1 MQILIAE
8 SRTPLAN
15 LWKGHMERWGAQVD
29 LANCANE
36 AREWIETRSY
46 EVILLDVM
54 LDDGEGLC
62 VADYARYR
70 HPETR
75 VVFVSSSGFFS
86 DGSIFRLSPNAR
98 AFLPRST
105 TPDDLSTLVEHYAKA
120 G

>member
-1 MQILIAE
+1 M
-8 SRTPLAN
+8 
-15 LWKGHMERWGAQVD
+15 KGSPKSSA
-29 LANCANE
+29 CA
-36 AREWIETRSY
+36 ARERLEETTY

-62 VADYARYR
+62 VADFARYR
-70 HPETR
+70 CPQTR

-98 AFLPRST
+98 AFLPCST
-105 TPDDLSTLVEHYAKA
+105 PPDDLSTMIEHYAKA